1 MTGPTATFVGDHL
14 TRNGGQHM
22 QEDEPSPVLAS
33 LGIDPATLAADLPPG
48 VWDNALQAA
57 FDPDAVADPDTV
69 PDMDDTPPA
78 DLDEDIDLGD
88 DNPDSPPSEA
98 PADPPI
104 AHVAQDAAEEGQLP
118 PAEEGTASVDLADAG
133 VEDPHPGAH
142 DTHDDI

>member
-1 MTGPTATFVGDHL
+1 
-14 TRNGGQHM
+14 M

-78 DLDEDIDLGD
+78 DPDEDIDLGADHD
-88 DNPDSPPSEA
+88 D
-98 PADPPI
+98 PAGEVTSDPPI
-104 AHVAQDAAEEGQLP
+104 ADTSQDASEDGQLP
-118 PAEEGTASVDLADAG
+118 PAEDGSASVDLAEGG

>member
-1 MTGPTATFVGDHL
+1 
-14 TRNGGQHM
+14 M

-78 DLDEDIDLGD
+78 DPDEDIDLGADHD
-88 DNPDSPPSEA
+88 D
-98 PADPPI
+98 PAGEVTSDQAI
-104 AHVAQDAAEEGQLP
+104 ADTAQDASEEGQLP
-118 PAEEGTASVDLADAG
+118 PAEDGSASVDLADSA
-133 VEDPHPGAH
+133 VEDLHHGAH

>member
-1 MTGPTATFVGDHL
+1 
-14 TRNGGQHM
+14 M

-48 VWDNALQAA
+48 VWDSALQAA
-57 FDPDAVADPDTV
+57 FDPDAVADSDTV

-78 DLDEDIDLGD
+78 DVDADIDLGD
-88 DNPDSPPSEA
+88 DDPDSPAVEA

-104 AHVAQDAAEEGQLP
+104 AHAAQDAAEEGQLP
-118 PAEEGTASVDLADAG
+118 PAEEGSASVDLADAG
-133 VEDPHPGAH
+133 VEDSHPGAH